1 MIQKISDKCP
11 KIEEKWQKVQ
21 WSILKSFDFLLLVE
35 FFVVPMLHPEI
46 QLRQRFWRKT

>member
-21 WSILKSFDFLLLVE
+21 WSILKSFNFLLLVV
-35 FFVVPMLHPEI
+35 F
-46 QLRQRFWRKT
+46 LRCSNAAPQNPVLAAILA